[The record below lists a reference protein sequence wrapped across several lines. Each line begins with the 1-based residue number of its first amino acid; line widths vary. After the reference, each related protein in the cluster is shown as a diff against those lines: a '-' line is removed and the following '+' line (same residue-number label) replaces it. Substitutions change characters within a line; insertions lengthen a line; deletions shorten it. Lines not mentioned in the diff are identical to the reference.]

1 MVPDSSVVAVLGV
14 SADAVPAGLPRQW
27 PGCEI
32 RLVSSGAQL
41 ARDAADADVVFLWE
55 RGDWLREH
63 WGWSHQLRWVAAPT
77 AGVDWLLF
85 PELID
90 SDVVLTNAAGV
101 FDEAMAGYTLA
112 LVSAICADLP
122 ATLRFQAQRQWRH
135 RETKLLSGSRAVI
148 LGAGGIGRS
157 IHRALNR
164 AGLSVC
170 CVARQHRNDGELGE
184 IASLAELPHLL
195 PGADFVILALPL
207 TESTRGIIGP
217 AELDLMNPGGW
228 LINVG
233 RGAVVDEPAL
243 IQALETGKIRL
254 FKSYKPMF
262 KDGEQKRDFLYIK
275 DAIDMT
281 IHLAVTKGVG
291 GLFNLGS
298 GLSRTWVDLANAVF
312 GALARPPQIEFIEM
326 PEVIR
331 DKYQYFTQAN
341 LLRLRGAGY
350 AAPVTSLENAVYDY
364 VRKYL
369 VPDKRLD
376 PGVE

>member
-1 MVPDSSVVAVLGV
+1 LVPDSSVVAVLGV
-14 SADAVPAGLPRQW
+14 SADAVPAGLPRRW

-41 ARDAADADVVFLWE
+41 AQDAADADVVFLWE
-55 RGDWLREH
+55 RGDWLRER
-63 WGWSHQLRWVAAPT
+63 WGWSRQLRWVAAPT

-148 LGAGGIGRS
+148 LGAGGISRS
-157 IHRALNR
+157 IYRALNR
-164 AGLSVC
+164 AGLSVR

-207 TESTRGIIGP
+207 TESTRGVIGP

-228 LINVG
+228 LINVVDKKLGYLG
-233 RGAVVDEPAL
+233 RA
-243 IQALETGKIRL
+243 
-254 FKSYKPMF
+254 
-262 KDGEQKRDFLYIK
+262 
-275 DAIDMT
+275 
-281 IHLAVTKGVG
+281 
-291 GLFNLGS
+291 
-298 GLSRTWVDLANAVF
+298 
-312 GALARPPQIEFIEM
+312 
-326 PEVIR
+326 
-331 DKYQYFTQAN
+331 
-341 LLRLRGAGY
+341 
-350 AAPVTSLENAVYDY
+350 
-364 VRKYL
+364 
-369 VPDKRLD
+369 
-376 PGVE
+376 

>member
-1 MVPDSSVVAVLGV
+1 LGREQLVPDSSVVAVLGV

-41 ARDAADADVVFLWE
+41 AQDAADADVVFLWE

-63 WGWSHQLRWVAAPT
+63 WGWSRQLRWVAAPT

-157 IHRALNR
+157 IYRALNR
-164 AGLSVC
+164 AGLSVR

-195 PGADFVILALPL
+195 PEADFVILALPL
-207 TESTRGIIGP
+207 TESTRGVIGP

-233 RGAVVDEPAL
+233 RGALADEDAL
-243 IQALETGKIRL
+243 VSALTANAIGGAALDVFTQEPLPPEAPWWDRPNVIVSPHMSGDFLGWQQAL
-254 FKSYKPMF
+254 
-262 KDGEQKRDFLYIK
+262 
-275 DAIDMT
+275 
-281 IHLAVTKGVG
+281 G
-291 GLFNLGS
+291 GLFTDQLRRYRAGQPLLNVVDKKLG
-298 GLSRTWVDLANAVF
+298 
-312 GALARPPQIEFIEM
+312 
-326 PEVIR
+326 
-331 DKYQYFTQAN
+331 
-341 LLRLRGAGY
+341 
-350 AAPVTSLENAVYDY
+350 
-364 VRKYL
+364 YL
-369 VPDKRLD
+369 GRA
-376 PGVE
+376 